1 MEDSSCRP
9 AVATLTRRRGKL
21 PAKRCRDSFVPAM
34 FSGSGRTNI
43 CHGTGTLINVGGCD
57 LCCALPFV
65 GVCLCLHADDL
76 ARVYLG
82 SLCRRFRWRLLC
94 VRAVRCTKITHARN
108 VHVPAPALGCL
119 CAVSCARCPCLWS
132 GRSKLMGLSMGKSLK
147 GVATYEYLRACDNSV
162 HTRRIFFWS
171 LRFFVSARTILR
183 HHHHVWILVL
193 PTRLKS

>member
-119 CAVSCARCPCLWS
+119 CAHVCGQAAASLWGSVWERGSKVLRLTSIYVHAIIPSIHVAFSS
-132 GRSKLMGLSMGKSLK
+132 GASDFL
-147 GVATYEYLRACDNSV
+147 
-162 HTRRIFFWS
+162 
-171 LRFFVSARTILR
+171 FVQEQF
-183 HHHHVWILVL
+183 
-193 PTRLKS
+193 

>member
-94 VRAVRCTKITHARN
+94 VRAVRCTKIMNARSN
-108 VHVPAPALGCL
+108 ASAHILPPQADVSRKWPSCRLLSRIWPSCRLQLSSLSSGALTWADL
-119 CAVSCARCPCLWS
+119 C
-132 GRSKLMGLSMGKSLK
+132 
-147 GVATYEYLRACDNSV
+147 
-162 HTRRIFFWS
+162 
-171 LRFFVSARTILR
+171 
-183 HHHHVWILVL
+183 
-193 PTRLKS
+193 